1 LTDQLNSR
9 WNAIVLS
16 NLWLGYLRDEQK
28 ELDLNILEEN
38 TVAALLGMPH
48 LALWELAHIDLKV
61 MWAPNSDSKEHGEV
75 KGNVILI
82 YDEEKKTALETLKHE
97 FLHYSIH
104 KEVVEPLIK
113 YINLEKALIED
124 LIYRRVED
132 LVDRLSKLL

>member
-1 LTDQLNSR
+1 MGVDVQS
-9 WNAIVLS
+9 A
-16 NLWLGYLRDEQK
+16 
-28 ELDLNILEEN
+28 LDRKLEKMKKV
-38 TVAALLGMPH
+38 TGFSQ
-48 LALWELAHIDLKV
+48 DLKV
-61 MWAPNSDSKEHGEV
+61 VWAPNPDSKEHGEV

-97 FLHYSIH
+97 FLHHSIH
-104 KEVVEPLIK
+104 REVVEPLIK